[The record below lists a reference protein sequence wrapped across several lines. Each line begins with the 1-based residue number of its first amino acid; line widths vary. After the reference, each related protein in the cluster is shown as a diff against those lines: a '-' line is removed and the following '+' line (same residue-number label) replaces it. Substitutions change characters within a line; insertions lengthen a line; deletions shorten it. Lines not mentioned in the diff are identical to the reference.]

1 MDSLRKM
8 RLKLY
13 LWDLVRIPFFRFV
26 WLKLIVVFLFASCGL
41 ETAKPDYQS
50 DLVIASNF
58 LQPKDTIHY
67 KGFEKR
73 TGINVK
79 ILNLSADSIQ
89 KILKSKGYNSKID
102 LVFLNSLSAVKD
114 VETCFFHKFQ
124 YNVAKNELSF
134 YKPILENKWLVAGID
149 PYVFSYFQD
158 STDRLTNYNQ
168 LTKGFLW
175 ATPNENNLDIFF
187 AHIKYNLRKNNK
199 NGFREWKQNFKRNQV
214 IYDEGT
220 DSLASIQFL
229 FSKESD
235 IKSDPRL
242 RKQKRRVISY
252 PTGNSG
258 CSFADR
264 YCIALVDQS
273 LNFYNAKRLLKYIQL
288 YGRIPAAFTIKPF
301 PKEGKEVKCYFSI
314 PEKAILSILKTN
326 NN

>member
-1 MDSLRKM
+1 MKSI
-8 RLKLY
+8 Y
-13 LWDLVRIPFFRFV
+13 II
-26 WLKLIVVFLFASCGL
+26 LISVLIFTSCGL
-41 ETAKPDYQS
+41 ETAKPDYKS

-58 LQPKDTIHY
+58 LKPQDTIHY

-79 ILNLSADSIQ
+79 IINLSADSIE
-89 KILKSKGYNSKID
+89 KTLKSKGYNAKID
-102 LVFLNSLSAVKD
+102 LVFLNSLTDVKD
-114 VETCFFHKFQ
+114 VETSFFHKFQ
-124 YNVAKNELSF
+124 YKYAKKELSF

-158 STDRLTNYNQ
+158 SIERPTNYNQ

-175 ATPNENNLDIFF
+175 ATPNEENLNVFL
-187 AHIKYNLRKNNK
+187 AHIKYNLRKNK
-199 NGFREWKQNFKRNQV
+199 ENGYREWKQNFKRNQV

-258 CSFADR
+258 CTFADR
-264 YCIALVDQS
+264 YCVALVDQS
-273 LNFYNAKRLLKYIQL
+273 LNFYNAKRLLKYIQF
-288 YGRIPAAFTIKPF
+288 YGRIPASFMIKPF
-301 PKEGKEVKCYFSI
+301 PRKDKEGKCYFSMS
-314 PEKAILSILKTN
+314 ESAILSVLKTN

>member
-1 MDSLRKM
+1 MKSV
-8 RLKLY
+8 Y
-13 LWDLVRIPFFRFV
+13 VI
-26 WLKLIVVFLFASCGL
+26 LISILIFTSCGL
-41 ETAKPDYQS
+41 ETAGPDYQS

-73 TGINVK
+73 SGINVK
-79 ILNLSADSIQ
+79 ILNLTADSIQ

-114 VETCFFHKFQ
+114 VETSFFHKFQ
-124 YNVAKNELSF
+124 YNVAKKELSF

-149 PYVFSYFQD
+149 PYVYSYFED
-158 STDRLTNYNQ
+158 SIDRPTNYNQ

-175 ATPNENNLDIFF
+175 ATPNEENLNIFL
-187 AHIKYNLRKNNK
+187 AHIKYNLRKNDD
-199 NGFREWKQNFKRNQV
+199 NGFKDWKENFKRNQV
-214 IYDEGT
+214 IYDEGN

-235 IKSDPRL
+235 IKSDRRL
-242 RKQKRRVISY
+242 SKQKRRVISY

-258 CSFADR
+258 CPFADR

-273 LNFYNAKRLLKYIQL
+273 LNFYNAKRLLKYIQF
-288 YGRIPAAFTIKPF
+288 YGRIPAPFTIKPF
-301 PKEGKEVKCYFSI
+301 PKEGKEGNCYYSMS
-314 PEKAILSILKTN
+314 EKAILSVLNKN
-326 NN
+326 

>member
-8 RLKLY
+8 RWKY
-13 LWDLVRIPFFRFV
+13 LLDLVRISFFRLV

-73 TGINVK
+73 TGINIQ

-89 KILKSKGYNSKID
+89 KMLKSKGYNAKID

-114 VETCFFHKFQ
+114 FETSFFHKFQ
-124 YNVAKNELSF
+124 YNVAKKELSF

-158 STDRLTNYNQ
+158 SIERPTNYNQ

-175 ATPNENNLDIFF
+175 ATPNEDNLNVFL
-187 AHIKYNLRKNNK
+187 AHIKYNLRKNDD
-199 NGFREWKQNFKRNQV
+199 NGFKDWKENFKRNQV

-235 IKSDPRL
+235 VKSDRRL
-242 RKQKRRVISY
+242 IKQKRRVISY

-258 CSFADR
+258 CPFADR

-273 LNFYNAKRLLKYIQL
+273 LNFYNAKRLLKYIQF
-288 YGRIPAAFTIKPF
+288 YGRIPAPFMIKPF
-301 PKEGKEVKCYFSI
+301 PKEGKEGNCYFSMS
-314 PEKAILSILKTN
+314 EKAILSVLNKN
-326 NN
+326 

>member
-1 MDSLRKM
+1 MKSI
-8 RLKLY
+8 Y
-13 LWDLVRIPFFRFV
+13 II
-26 WLKLIVVFLFASCGL
+26 LISVLIFTSCSL
-41 ETAKPDYQS
+41 ETAGPDYKS

-58 LQPKDTIHY
+58 LLPKDTIHY

-73 TGINVK
+73 TGINIK
-79 ILNLSADSIQ
+79 ILHLSADSIQ
-89 KILKSKGYNSKID
+89 KTLKSKGYNSKID

-114 VETCFFHKFQ
+114 VETSFFHKFQ
-124 YNVAKNELSF
+124 YNIAKKEFSF
-134 YKPILENKWLVAGID
+134 YKPILENQWLVAGID
-149 PYVFSYFQD
+149 PFVFSYFQD
-158 STDRLTNYNQ
+158 SIERPTNYNQ

-175 ATPNENNLDIFF
+175 ATPNEENLNVFL
-187 AHIKYNLRKNNK
+187 AHIKYNLRKNK
-199 NGFREWKQNFKRNQV
+199 ENGYREWKQNFKRNQV

-258 CSFADR
+258 CTFADR
-264 YCIALVDQS
+264 YCVALVDQS
-273 LNFYNAKRLLKYIQL
+273 LNFYNAKRLLKYIQF
-288 YGRIPAAFTIKPF
+288 YGRIPASFMIKPF
-301 PKEGKEVKCYFSI
+301 PKKDKEGKCYFSMS
-314 PEKAILSILKTN
+314 ESAILSVLKTN

>member
-1 MDSLRKM
+1 MKSVYFIL
-8 RLKLY
+8 
-13 LWDLVRIPFFRFV
+13 IP
-26 WLKLIVVFLFASCGL
+26 LLIFTSCGL
-41 ETAKPDYQS
+41 ETAGPDYQS

-58 LQPKDTIHY
+58 LKPNDTIHY
-67 KGFEKR
+67 KAFEKR

-102 LVFLNSLSAVKD
+102 LVFLNSLSDVKD
-114 VETCFFHKFQ
+114 VETNFFHKFQ

-158 STDRLTNYNQ
+158 SIERPNNYNQ

-175 ATPNENNLDIFF
+175 ATPNEENLNVFL
-187 AHIKYNLRKNNK
+187 AHVKYNLRKNDE

-214 IYDEGT
+214 IYEEGT

-235 IKSDPRL
+235 IKSDLRL
-242 RKQKRRVISY
+242 GKQKRRVISY

-258 CSFADR
+258 CPFADR

-273 LNFYNAKRLLKYIQL
+273 LNFYNAKRLLKYIQF
-288 YGRIPAAFTIKPF
+288 YGRIPAHFMIKPF
-301 PKEGKEVKCYFSI
+301 PKKDKEGKCYFTMS
-314 PEKAILSILKTN
+314 EKAILSVLKTTN
-326 NN
+326 N

>member
-1 MDSLRKM
+1 MKSV
-8 RLKLY
+8 Y
-13 LWDLVRIPFFRFV
+13 VI
-26 WLKLIVVFLFASCGL
+26 LINLLIFTSCGL
-41 ETAKPDYQS
+41 ETAGPDYQS

-58 LQPKDTIHY
+58 LKPNDTIHY
-67 KGFEKR
+67 KAFEKR

-124 YNVAKNELSF
+124 YNVAKKELSF
-134 YKPILENKWLVAGID
+134 YKPILENKWLIAGID

-158 STDRLTNYNQ
+158 SIERPTNYNQ

-175 ATPNENNLDIFF
+175 ATPNEENLNVFL
-187 AHIKYNLRKNNK
+187 AHIKYNLRKNDD
-199 NGFREWKQNFKRNQV
+199 NGFKDWKENFKRNQV
-214 IYDEGT
+214 IYDEGA

-235 IKSDPRL
+235 VKSDRKL
-242 RKQKRRVISY
+242 SKQKRRVISY
-252 PTGNSG
+252 PIGNSG
-258 CSFADR
+258 CPFSDR

-273 LNFYNAKRLLKYIQL
+273 LNFYNAKRLLKYIQF
-288 YGRIPAAFTIKPF
+288 YGRIPAHFMIKPF
-301 PKEGKEVKCYFSI
+301 PKEGKEGNCYFSMS
-314 PEKAILSILKTN
+314 EKAILSVLKTTN
-326 NN
+326 N

>member
-1 MDSLRKM
+1 MKSL
-8 RLKLY
+8 Y
-13 LWDLVRIPFFRFV
+13 II
-26 WLKLIVVFLFASCGL
+26 LICILLFGSCGL
-41 ETAKPDYQS
+41 ETAGPDYQS

-58 LQPKDTIHY
+58 LQAKDTIHY

-73 TGINVK
+73 TGINIK

-114 VETCFFHKFQ
+114 LETGFFHRFK
-124 YNVAKNELSF
+124 YNVAKKGLSF

-149 PYVFSYFQD
+149 PFVFSYFQD
-158 STDRLTNYNQ
+158 SIERPTNYNQ

-175 ATPNENNLDIFF
+175 ATPNEDNLNVFL
-187 AHIKYNLRKNNK
+187 AHIKYNLRKN
-199 NGFREWKQNFKRNQV
+199 GFREWEQNFKQNQV

-242 RKQKRRVISY
+242 NKQKRRVISY
-252 PTGNSG
+252 PTGNPD
-258 CSFADR
+258 CPFADR

-273 LNFYNAKRLLKYIQL
+273 LNFYNAERLIKYIHF
-288 YGRIPAAFTIKPF
+288 YGRIPASFMIKPF
-301 PKEGKEVKCYFSI
+301 PKKDKEGNCYFSMS
-314 PEKAILSILKTN
+314 EKAILSVLKKN

>member
-1 MDSLRKM
+1 M
-8 RLKLY
+8 RSVYVIL
-13 LWDLVRIPFFRFV
+13 ISIFV
-26 WLKLIVVFLFASCGL
+26 FGSCGL
-41 ETAKPDYQS
+41 ETAGPDYQS

-58 LQPKDTIHY
+58 LQAKDTIHY

-89 KILKSKGYNSKID
+89 KMLKSKGYNSKID
-102 LVFLNSLSAVKD
+102 LVFLNSLSAIKD
-114 VETCFFHKFQ
+114 VEISFFHKFQ
-124 YNVAKNELSF
+124 YNVAKNELYF
-134 YKPILENKWLVAGID
+134 YKTILENKWLVAGID

-158 STDRLTNYNQ
+158 SIERPTNYNQ

-175 ATPNENNLDIFF
+175 ATPNEDNLNVFL
-187 AHIKYNLRKNNK
+187 AHIKYNLRKNDD
-199 NGFREWKQNFKRNQV
+199 NGFKDWKENFKRNQV
-214 IYDEGT
+214 IYDEGN

-235 IKSDPRL
+235 VKSDRRL
-242 RKQKRRVISY
+242 SKQKKRAISY

-258 CSFADR
+258 CPFADR

-273 LNFYNAKRLLKYIQL
+273 LNFYNAKRLLKYIQF
-288 YGRIPAAFTIKPF
+288 YGRIPAPFMIKPF
-301 PKEGKEVKCYFSI
+301 PKKDKEGNCYNTMS
-314 PEKAILSILKTN
+314 EKAILSVLKTN